1 MDALLQFFLN
11 RWPLITLAVVAMF
24 VVGWVTARIVKRVER
39 SKYLEEKCKDMPCA
53 EHTAQIGDHKGLIE
67 RLDNRME
74 KLESISQNIYNNV
87 VAIQAFLQ
95 SKYKTAAQMFSQKFS
110 PRRLNEKGVELFE
123 QFGGREFL
131 DANGDMLME
140 RMSAKSPRTALD
152 VEQVALEVL
161 YETLDNDIYN
171 EIKLKVYNSK
181 NITIENNGKTEE
193 YSITMNDICFIFS
206 IDLRDR
212 YLSKHPEVPQ
222 KEA

>member
-1 MDALLQFFLN
+1 
-11 RWPLITLAVVAMF
+11 
-24 VVGWVTARIVKRVER
+24 
-39 SKYLEEKCKDMPCA
+39 
-53 EHTAQIGDHKGLIE
+53 
-67 RLDNRME
+67 
-74 KLESISQNIYNNV
+74 
-87 VAIQAFLQ
+87 
-95 SKYKTAAQMFSQKFS
+95 
-110 PRRLNEKGVELFE
+110 
-123 QFGGREFL
+123 
-131 DANGDMLME
+131 MLME

-212 YLSKHPEVPQ
+212 TGI
-222 KEA
+222 